1 MKGDLTAFQK
11 AKLLPVTIDHYF
23 FMYKKEERIM
33 KETILGTLLLSLA
46 AILLILPGSGL
57 AQDTIKIGF
66 FAPITGPAAA
76 DGASAKHAVDLA
88 VKEVNDSGG
97 IRGKKVEL
105 IVYDDRLNPQEAVAI
120 ANKLIEKDQVV
131 GVASGSYSGPT
142 RVAAPIFQKAGMP
155 MVAGYAVHP
164 DVTWDPKQ
172 KKPNDYC
179 FRNGFLGEI
188 EGAAAAEYAVKNLKA
203 MKMSLIFMDND
214 FGRAISAG
222 FASHAEK
229 LGATILVKQM
239 YKFPGEKDFRP
250 FLTRIKEGNPDLI
263 FAAGYYN
270 EAAAIV
276 RQSKE
281 LGIKAPI
288 MGEEG
293 FDSPKFLEI
302 AGSAAEGVIIAT
314 NLDRDD
320 PRPLVQNFLK
330 NYRQT
335 YEKNADMVGASS
347 YDAFMILVNAIKE
360 AGTAPSAIQKALLAT
375 KDYNGLT
382 GKISRFVQGEV
393 VKPVQIQVVKE
404 GKFRRLGVVDN
415 PEVITPPTKK

>member
-1 MKGDLTAFQK
+1 
-11 AKLLPVTIDHYF
+11 
-23 FMYKKEERIM
+23 M
-33 KETILGTLLLSLA
+33 KEKTLVGFLLCLA
-46 AILLILPGSGL
+46 AVFVLSSAGL
-57 AQDTIKIGF
+57 AQDTVKIGF
-66 FAPITGPAAA
+66 FAPITGPAAV
-76 DGASAKHAVDLA
+76 DGTSAKNAVEIG
-88 VKEVNDSGG
+88 VKEVNGAGG
-97 IRGKKVEL
+97 IKGKKVDL
-105 IVYDDRLNPQEAVAI
+105 IIYDDRLKAEEAVAI
-120 ANKLIEKDQVV
+120 ANKLIEKDKVAGVV
-131 GVASGSYSGPT
+131 SGSYSGPT
-142 RVAAPIFQKAGMP
+142 RVTAPIFQKAGMP

-164 DVTWDPKQ
+164 DVTWDPKA
-172 KKPNDYC
+172 KKPNDFI

-188 EGAAAAEYAVKNLKA
+188 EGAAAAEFAVKNLKA
-203 MKMSLIFMDND
+203 KKISLIFMDND

-222 FASHAEK
+222 FAAHAEK
-229 LGATILVKQM
+229 LGASILTKQM

-281 LGIKAPI
+281 LGVKGTI

-302 AGSAAEGVIIAT
+302 AGPTAEGVIIAT

-330 NYRQT
+330 SYRQA
-335 YEKNADMVGASS
+335 YGHDADMVGASS
-347 YDAFMILVNAIKE
+347 YDAFKILVAAIEK
-360 AGTAPSAIQKALLAT
+360 AGTNAKAIQKALLET

-382 GKISRFVQGEV
+382 GKITRFVQGEV
-393 VKPVQIQVVKE
+393 IKPVQIQVVKE

>member
-1 MKGDLTAFQK
+1 MKRGSFLFGIFVFSV
-11 AKLLPVTIDHYF
+11 LF
-23 FMYKKEERIM
+23 
-33 KETILGTLLLSLA
+33 LSLSA
-46 AILLILPGSGL
+46 YG
-57 AQDTIKIGF
+57 QDIPIGF

-76 DGASAKHAVDLA
+76 DGTSAKHAVELGL
-88 VKEVNDSGG
+88 KEVNDGGG
-97 IRGKKVEL
+97 INGRKVNL
-105 IVYDDRLNPQEAVAI
+105 IIYDDRLNPQEAVAI
-120 ANKLIEKDQVV
+120 ANKLIEKDKVV

-142 RVAAPIFQKAGMP
+142 RVTAPIFQKAGMP

-164 DVTWDPKQ
+164 DVTWDPKE
-172 KKPNDYC
+172 KKPNDFC

-188 EGAAAAEYAVKNLKA
+188 EGAAAAEFAVKNLKGK
-203 MKMSLIFMDND
+203 KMALIFMDND
-214 FGRAISAG
+214 FGRAISSG
-222 FASHAEK
+222 FAVRAEK
-229 LGATILVKQM
+229 LGATILTKQM

-250 FLTRIKEGNPDLI
+250 FLTRIKEGNPDII

-270 EAAAIV
+270 EAASIV

-281 LGIKAPI
+281 LGIKSQI
-288 MGEEG
+288 LGEEG

-302 AGSAAEGVIIAT
+302 AGPAAEGVIIAT

-330 NYRQT
+330 NYRKA
-335 YEKNADMVGASS
+335 YNEDADMVGASS
-347 YDAFMILVNAIKE
+347 YDAFMILVNAIRK
-360 AGTAPSAIQKALLAT
+360 AGTDPKAIQKALLET

-393 VKPVQIQVVKE
+393 VKPVQIQVVKD

-415 PEVITPPTKK
+415 PEVITPPTK

>member
-1 MKGDLTAFQK
+1 MKSRVFGG
-11 AKLLPVTIDHYF
+11 
-23 FMYKKEERIM
+23 M
-33 KETILGTLLLSLA
+33 
-46 AILLILPGSGL
+46 ILLISGIFL
-57 AQDTIKIGF
+57 LFGPIPAPAQETIQIGF

-76 DGASAKHAVDLA
+76 DGMSAKNAVELGL
-88 VKEVNDSGG
+88 KEVNDAGG
-97 IRGKKVEL
+97 IKGKRVEL
-105 IVYDDRLNPQEAVAI
+105 IVYDDRLKAEEAVAI
-120 ANKLIEKDQVV
+120 ANKLIEKDKVV

-142 RVAAPIFQKAGMP
+142 RVVAPIFQKAGIP

-172 KKPNDYC
+172 RKPNDFC

-188 EGAAAAEYAVKNLKA
+188 EGAGAAEYAVKNLKA
-203 MKMSLIFMDND
+203 KKVSLIFMDND
-214 FGRAISAG
+214 FGRAISSG
-222 FASHAEK
+222 FAERAEK
-229 LGATILVKQM
+229 LGATVLAKQM
-239 YKFPGEKDFRP
+239 YRFPGEKDFRP

-270 EAAAIV
+270 EAASIV

-281 LGIKAPI
+281 LGISSQI

-302 AGSAAEGVIIAT
+302 AGPAAEGVIIAT

-330 NYRQT
+330 NYRQA
-335 YEKNADMVGASS
+335 YGEDADMVGASS
-347 YDAFMILVNAIKE
+347 YDAFMILVKAVEK
-360 AGTAPSAIQKALLAT
+360 AGTNPKAIQKALLET

-393 VKPVQIQVVKE
+393 VKAVQIQVVKG

-415 PEVITPPTKK
+415 PEVITPPMK

>member
-1 MKGDLTAFQK
+1 MRKQTLSGFLM
-11 AKLLPVTIDHYF
+11 VISTIF
-23 FMYKKEERIM
+23 LF
-33 KETILGTLLLSLA
+33 SLVG
-46 AILLILPGSGL
+46 PSG
-57 AQDTIKIGF
+57 AQDMIKIGF

-76 DGASAKHAVDLA
+76 DGLSAKNAVELGL
-88 VKEVNDSGG
+88 KEVNDSGG

-105 IVYDDRLNPQEAVAI
+105 IVYDDRLKAEEAVAI
-120 ANKLIEKDQVV
+120 ANKLIEKDKVV

-188 EGAAAAEYAVKNLKA
+188 EGAAAAEFAVKNLKA
-203 MKMSLIFMDND
+203 KRISLIFMDND
-214 FGRAISAG
+214 FGRAISSG
-222 FASHAEK
+222 FAERAEK
-229 LGATILVKQM
+229 LGASILAKQM

-250 FLTRIKEGNPDLI
+250 FLTRIKEGNPEVI

-270 EAAAIV
+270 EAASIV

-281 LGIKAPI
+281 LGIRSQI
-288 MGEEG
+288 LGEEG

-302 AGSAAEGVIIAT
+302 AGPAAEGVIIAT

-320 PRPLVQNFLK
+320 PRPVVQNFLK
-330 NYRQT
+330 NYRKA
-335 YEKNADMVGASS
+335 YGEDADMVGASS
-347 YDAFMILVNAIKE
+347 YDAFMILVNAVKE
-360 AGTAPSAIQKALLAT
+360 AGTDPQAIQRALLAT

-393 VKPVQIQVVKE
+393 VKPVQIQVVKD
-404 GKFRRLGVVDN
+404 GKFRRLVVIDN
-415 PEVITPPTKK
+415 PEVITPPTK

>member
-1 MKGDLTAFQK
+1 MNMNKG
-11 AKLLPVTIDHYF
+11 Y
-23 FMYKKEERIM
+23 RRW
-33 KETILGTLLLSLA
+33 GW
-46 AILLILPGSGL
+46 ILLTLPAIFLFIVVGPGL

-76 DGASAKHAVDLA
+76 DGASAKNAVELA
-88 VKEVNDSGG
+88 VKEVNDAGG
-97 IRGKKVEL
+97 IRGKKIEL
-105 IVYDDRLNPQEAVAI
+105 IVYDDRMNPQEAVAI
-120 ANKLIEKDQVV
+120 ANRLIEKDKVAGVV
-131 GVASGSYSGPT
+131 SGAYSGPT
-142 RVAAPIFQKAGMP
+142 RVTAPIFQKAGMP

-164 DVTWDPKQ
+164 DVTWDPKA
-172 KKPNDYC
+172 KTPNDYI

-188 EGAAAAEYAVKNLKA
+188 EGAAAAEFAVKNLKA
-203 MKMSLIFMDND
+203 KRISLIFMDND
-214 FGRAISAG
+214 FGRAISSG
-222 FASHAEK
+222 FAEKAEK
-229 LGATILVKQM
+229 LGATILTKQM

-250 FLTRIKEGNPDLI
+250 FLTRIKEGDPDLI

-270 EAAAIV
+270 EAASIV
-276 RQSKE
+276 RQAKE
-281 LGIKAPI
+281 LGIKSQI

-302 AGSAAEGVIIAT
+302 AGPTAEGVTMAT

-320 PRPLVQNFLK
+320 PRPVVQNFLK
-330 NYRQT
+330 NYRQA
-335 YEKNADMVGASS
+335 YGEDADMVGASS

-360 AGTAPSAIQKALLAT
+360 AGTDPKAVQKALFAT

-404 GKFRRLGVVDN
+404 GKFHRLGVVDN
-415 PEVITPPTKK
+415 PEVITPPIKK

>member
-1 MKGDLTAFQK
+1 MKRGGFLFGIFVFSV
-11 AKLLPVTIDHYF
+11 LF
-23 FMYKKEERIM
+23 
-33 KETILGTLLLSLA
+33 LSLSA
-46 AILLILPGSGL
+46 YG
-57 AQDTIKIGF
+57 QDIPIGF

-76 DGASAKHAVDLA
+76 DGASAKHAVELGL
-88 VKEVNDSGG
+88 KEVNDGGG
-97 IRGKKVEL
+97 INGRKVNL
-105 IVYDDRLNPQEAVAI
+105 IIYDDRLNPQEAVAI
-120 ANKLIEKDQVV
+120 ANKLIEKDKVV

-142 RVAAPIFQKAGMP
+142 RVTAPIFQKAGMP

-164 DVTWDPKQ
+164 DVTWDPKE
-172 KKPNDYC
+172 KKPNDFC

-188 EGAAAAEYAVKNLKA
+188 EGAAAAEFAVKNLKA
-203 MKMSLIFMDND
+203 KKIALIFMDND

-222 FASHAEK
+222 FAERAEK
-229 LGATILVKQM
+229 LGAAVLTKQM

-250 FLTRIKEGNPDLI
+250 FLTRIKEGNPDVI

-270 EAAAIV
+270 EAASIV

-281 LGIKAPI
+281 LGIKSQI
-288 MGEEG
+288 LGEEG

-302 AGSAAEGVIIAT
+302 AGPAAEGVIIAT

-330 NYRQT
+330 NYRKA
-335 YEKNADMVGASS
+335 YNEDADMVGASS
-347 YDAFMILVNAIKE
+347 YDAFMILVNAIRK
-360 AGTAPSAIQKALLAT
+360 AGTDPKAIQKALLET

-393 VKPVQIQVVKE
+393 VKPVQIQVVKG

-415 PEVITPPTKK
+415 PEVITPPTK

>member
-1 MKGDLTAFQK
+1 MMKRGVFHFCVVAFIF
-11 AKLLPVTIDHYF
+11 VF
-23 FMYKKEERIM
+23 
-33 KETILGTLLLSLA
+33 LA
-46 AILLILPGSGL
+46 FSAHG
-57 AQDTIKIGF
+57 QDIPIGF

-76 DGASAKHAVDLA
+76 DGASAKHAVELGL
-88 VKEVNDSGG
+88 KEVNDAGG
-97 IRGKKVEL
+97 IKGKKVNL
-105 IVYDDRLNPQEAVAI
+105 IIYDDRLNPQEAVAI
-120 ANKLIEKDQVV
+120 ANKLIEKDKVV

-142 RVAAPIFQKAGMP
+142 RVAAPIFQKAGIP

-164 DVTWDPKQ
+164 DVTWDSKE
-172 KKPNDYC
+172 KKPNDFC
-179 FRNGFLGEI
+179 FRNGFLGEV
-188 EGAAAAEYAVKNLKA
+188 EGAAAAEFAVKNLKV
-203 MKMSLIFMDND
+203 KKISIISMDND

-222 FASHAEK
+222 FAERSEK
-229 LGATILVKQM
+229 LGATILTKQM

-270 EAAAIV
+270 EAASIV
-276 RQSKE
+276 RQAKE
-281 LGIKAPI
+281 LGITSQI

-302 AGSAAEGVIIAT
+302 AGAAAEGVIIAT

-330 NYRQT
+330 NYRKA
-335 YEKNADMVGASS
+335 YNEDADMVGASS
-347 YDAFMILVNAIKE
+347 YDAFMILVNAIGK
-360 AGTAPSAIQKALLAT
+360 AGTDPKAIQKALLET

-393 VKPVQIQVVKE
+393 VKPVQIQVVKG

-415 PEVITPPTKK
+415 PEVITPPTK

>member
-1 MKGDLTAFQK
+1 MG
-11 AKLLPVTIDHYF
+11 
-23 FMYKKEERIM
+23 KK
-33 KETILGTLLLSLA
+33 TLNGLLLSLA
-46 AILLILPGSGL
+46 AVLLIAFPGTAL
-57 AQDTIKIGF
+57 AQDTLKIGF
-66 FAPITGPAAA
+66 FAPITGPAAV
-76 DGASAKHAVDLA
+76 DGTSAKNAVEIGL
-88 VKEVNDSGG
+88 KEVNDAGG

-105 IVYDDRLNPQEAVAI
+105 IIYDDRMKAEEAVAI
-120 ANKLIEKDQVV
+120 ANKLIEKDKVIGVV
-131 GVASGSYSGPT
+131 SGSYSAPT
-142 RVAAPIFQKAGMP
+142 RVTAPIFQKAGMP

-164 DVTWDPKQ
+164 DVTWDPKA
-172 KKPNDYC
+172 KKPNDFI

-188 EGAAAAEYAVKNLKA
+188 EGAAAAEFAVKNLKA
-203 MKMSLIFMDND
+203 KKVSLIFMDND

-222 FASHAEK
+222 FAAHAEK
-229 LGATILVKQM
+229 LGASILTKQM

-250 FLTRIKEGNPDLI
+250 FLTRIKEGDPDLI

-281 LGIKAPI
+281 LGIKSAI

-302 AGSAAEGVIIAT
+302 AGPAAEGVIIAT

-330 NYRQT
+330 SYRQA
-335 YEKNADMVGASS
+335 YGHDADMVGASS
-347 YDAFMILVNAIKE
+347 YDAFKILVAAVEK
-360 AGTAPSAIQKALLAT
+360 AGSDPKAIQQALLDT

-382 GKISRFVQGEV
+382 GKITRFVQGEV
-393 VKPVQIQVVKE
+393 IKPVQVQVVKE

-415 PEVITPPTKK
+415 PEIITPPIKK

>member
-1 MKGDLTAFQK
+1 MKRFLRIGTFMGIGAVF
-11 AKLLPVTIDHYF
+11 LL
-23 FMYKKEERIM
+23 
-33 KETILGTLLLSLA
+33 A
-46 AILLILPGSGL
+46 SGL
-57 AQDTIKIGF
+57 GWAQDTIKIGF

-76 DGASAKHAVDLA
+76 DGASAKNAVELG
-88 VKEVNDSGG
+88 VKEVNDAGG
-97 IRGKKVEL
+97 IRGKKVDL

-120 ANKLIEKDQVV
+120 ANKLIEKDKVV
-131 GVASGSYSGPT
+131 GVVSGAYSGPT
-142 RVAAPIFQKAGMP
+142 RVTAPIFQKAGMP

-164 DVTWDPKQ
+164 DVTWDPKE
-172 KKPNDYC
+172 KKPNDFC

-203 MKMSLIFMDND
+203 QKVALIFMDND

-222 FASHAEK
+222 FAERAEK
-229 LGATILVKQM
+229 LGAKVLTKQM

-250 FLTRIKEGNPDLI
+250 FLTRIKESNPDLI
-263 FAAGYYN
+263 FAAGYYA

-276 RQSKE
+276 RQAKE
-281 LGIKAPI
+281 LGITSKI

-302 AGSAAEGVIIAT
+302 AGPAAEGVVIAT

-320 PRPLVQNFLK
+320 PRPVVQNFLK
-330 NYRQT
+330 NYRST
-335 YEKNADMVGASS
+335 YKEDADMVGASS
-347 YDAFMILVNAIKE
+347 YDALMILVNAIKKS
-360 AGTAPSAIQKALLAT
+360 GTDAKAIQKALLET

-393 VKPVQIQVVKE
+393 VKPVQIQVVKD
-404 GKFRRLGVVDN
+404 GKFRRLGIVDN
-415 PEVITPPTKK
+415 PEVITPPTKQ

>member
-1 MKGDLTAFQK
+1 MKRGGFLFGIFVFSV
-11 AKLLPVTIDHYF
+11 LF
-23 FMYKKEERIM
+23 
-33 KETILGTLLLSLA
+33 LSLSVY
-46 AILLILPGSGL
+46 G
-57 AQDTIKIGF
+57 QDIPIGF

-76 DGASAKHAVDLA
+76 DGASAKHAVELGL
-88 VKEVNDSGG
+88 KEVNDGGG
-97 IRGKKVEL
+97 INGRKVNL
-105 IVYDDRLNPQEAVAI
+105 IIYDDRLNPQEAVAI
-120 ANKLIEKDQVV
+120 ANKLIEKDKVV

-142 RVAAPIFQKAGMP
+142 RVTAPIFQKAGMP

-164 DVTWDPKQ
+164 DVTWDPKE
-172 KKPNDYC
+172 KKPNDFC

-188 EGAAAAEYAVKNLKA
+188 EGAAAAEFAVKNLKA
-203 MKMSLIFMDND
+203 KKIALIFMDND
-214 FGRAISAG
+214 FGRAISSG
-222 FASHAEK
+222 FAERAEK
-229 LGATILVKQM
+229 LGAAVLTKQM

-250 FLTRIKEGNPDLI
+250 FLTRIKEGNPDVI

-270 EAAAIV
+270 EAASIV

-281 LGIKAPI
+281 LGIKSQI
-288 MGEEG
+288 LGEEG

-302 AGSAAEGVIIAT
+302 AGPAAEGVIIAT

-330 NYRQT
+330 NYQKA
-335 YEKNADMVGASS
+335 YNEDADMVGASS
-347 YDAFMILVNAIKE
+347 YDAFMILVNAIRK
-360 AGTAPSAIQKALLAT
+360 AGTDPKAIQKALLET

-393 VKPVQIQVVKE
+393 VKPVQIQVVKG

-415 PEVITPPTKK
+415 PEVITPPTK